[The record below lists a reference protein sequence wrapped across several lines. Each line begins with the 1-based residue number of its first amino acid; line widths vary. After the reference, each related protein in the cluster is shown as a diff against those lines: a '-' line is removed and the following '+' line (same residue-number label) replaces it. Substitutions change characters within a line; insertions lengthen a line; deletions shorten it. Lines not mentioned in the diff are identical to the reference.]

1 MPTGPVDFDAEPQN
15 VKLPPKPIPVDSD
28 EQKQST
34 QKREESVR
42 QHAEWVRQ
50 FEERLPLGAPANDPY
65 FYVNNAS
72 LTKEQCENIIKKF
85 ENQPKNH
92 RPGVTGGG
100 HNPLLKRTKEIN
112 VSRTLGWQE
121 EDTFLC
127 GALRTALSEYAVKV
141 VTLCN
146 NSEIISNMSGGN
158 TIDTGYQIQKY
169 DKGQGIYNWHHDFV
183 INSDVSARQ
192 LTFLWYINDVEEGGE
207 TLFFHGK
214 IKPKAGTLIIFPA
227 TWNYNHK
234 GCVPTSG
241 DKYIITGWVSNKT
254 GPKPRG
260 APKPQDA
267 PEPPHFLDETPKP
280 LNSK

>member
-1 MPTGPVDFDAEPQN
+1 MPTGPIDFDAEPQN

-34 QKREESVR
+34 QKQKQKHEEAVKK
-42 QHAEWVRQ
+42 HAEWVSQ

-65 FYVNNAS
+65 FYVNSTS

-85 ENQPKNH
+85 ENQSKNH

-100 HNPLLKRTKEIN
+100 HNPSLKRTKEIN
-112 VSRTLGWQE
+112 VSRTPGWQE
-121 EDTFLC
+121 EDTLLC
-127 GALRTALSEYAVKV
+127 EALRTALSEYALKV
-141 VTLCN
+141 ATLCN
-146 NSEIISNMSGGN
+146 NPEIISHMSGGN

-192 LTFLWYINDVEEGGE
+192 LTFLWYINNVEEGGE

-254 GPKPRG
+254 GPKPPG
-260 APKPQDA
+260 GQQPNA
-267 PEPPHFLDETPKP
+267 PKP